1 MKFRPL
7 TCAFALVAGLTSAGA
22 VMAQTAPS
30 TSPSNTPNDTTA
42 APPNRPLPAGQMAPA
57 PNETPST
64 GTQPP
69 NVDKSGKMSSDK
81 HSGQMSNKKREAN
94 ENVPRTP
101 ASGATPP
108 PGYPNTGGSK

>member
-7 TCAFALVAGLTSAGA
+7 TCALALAAGLSAGA
-22 VMAQTAPS
+22 AMAQTAPS

-57 PNETPST
+57 PNQTPPSGTTPSHI
-64 GTQPP
+64 
-69 NVDKSGKMSSDK
+69 NKSGTMSTDK
-81 HSGQMSNKKREAN
+81 HSGQMPNKKPEAN
-94 ENVPRTP
+94 DNVPRTP

>member
-7 TCAFALVAGLTSAGA
+7 TCALALAAGLSAGA
-22 VMAQTAPS
+22 AMAQTAPS

-57 PNETPST
+57 PNQTHPAGTTPSHM
-64 GTQPP
+64 
-69 NVDKSGKMSSDK
+69 NKSGTMSTDK
-81 HSGQMSNKKREAN
+81 HSGQMPNNKKPEAN
-94 ENVPRTP
+94 DNVPRTP